1 MMARR
6 WVCWAEGER
15 GANKIHMNVRKP
27 LLRNGDVSFGG
38 VASGARAAPMEGI
51 TGKVW
56 PTILGRY
63 QAAGS
68 SATRMGL
75 VVEMLENEVA

>member
-27 LLRNGDVSFGG
+27 LLRNGDVLRKELGVAVSFGS
-38 VASGARAAPMEGI
+38 VAGCARAAPMEDI
-51 TGKVW
+51 TGQVR
-56 PTILGRY
+56 PNIP
-63 QAAGS
+63 
-68 SATRMGL
+68 
-75 VVEMLENEVA
+75 

>member
-1 MMARR
+1 MMVRR

-27 LLRNGDVSFGG
+27 LLRNGNVLRKELGVAVSFGG
-38 VASGARAAPMEGI
+38 VASCARLAPMEDI
-51 TGKVW
+51 TRKVR
-56 PTILGRY
+56 PNILGGD

-68 SATRMGL
+68 TATRMG
-75 VVEMLENEVA
+75 